1 MLKRRLAES
10 EEMIEELK
18 QLQKKGKGQHDQKVE
33 QTENTTCERLQ
44 ISSSNQTWLHTDE
57 TLNYIISQLEA
68 CHTKMN
74 EVLKTKELSDI
85 LVIQN
90 ASGCRALQ
98 GVLLTNQIDDQLQ
111 VRGTLFKVTANIQL
125 MEPSHYQHT
134 KMERFTSKQQE
145 SKFTQIVDRLGYSA
159 TAFANGELWG
169 RYICTRK
176 TAKKLTLR
184 NQNGGCTV
192 MK

>member
-1 MLKRRLAES
+1 MENEGGVFQRQHKKQREVLKRRLAES
-10 EEMIEELK
+10 KEMIEELK
-18 QLQKKGKGQHDQKVE
+18 QVQKKVQ
-33 QTENTTCERLQ
+33 QTENTICERLQ
-44 ISSSNQTWLHTDE
+44 ISSSNQSWLHTDE
-57 TLNYIISQLEA
+57 TLNHIISQLEA

-111 VRGTLFKVTANIQL
+111 VRGTLLKVTANVQL

-145 SKFTQIVDRLGYSA
+145 SKFTTVVDRLGYSA

-169 RYICTRK
+169 V
-176 TAKKLTLR
+176 TLEASS
-184 NQNGGCTV
+184 NYS
-192 MK
+192 